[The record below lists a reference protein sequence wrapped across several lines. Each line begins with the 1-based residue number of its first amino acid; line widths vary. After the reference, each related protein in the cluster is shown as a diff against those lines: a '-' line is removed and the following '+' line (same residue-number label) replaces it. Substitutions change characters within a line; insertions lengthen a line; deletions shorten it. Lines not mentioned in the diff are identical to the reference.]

1 MVAQSEEEDSM
12 IRRTG
17 IVFLTGAL
25 AAAVIV
31 SGCALPNYK
40 RGPHVKGNQT
50 LEMDLALC
58 RLHAEKAAPLRR
70 VAMTDACMKAKGYIA
85 EKGD

>member
-1 MVAQSEEEDSM
+1 MKIISIS
-12 IRRTG
+12 I
-17 IVFLTGAL
+17 
-25 AAAVIV
+25 AAALLV

-58 RLHAEKAAPLRR
+58 RLLSEKAAPLRR
-70 VAMTDACMKAKGYIA
+70 IAMTDACMKAKGYIA
-85 EKGD
+85 EKGEKP

>member
-1 MVAQSEEEDSM
+1 MKNISIS
-12 IRRTG
+12 I
-17 IVFLTGAL
+17 
-25 AAAVIV
+25 AAALLV

-58 RLHAEKAAPLRR
+58 RLRAEEKGPPSVLRR

-85 EKGD
+85 ERGD

>member
-1 MVAQSEEEDSM
+1 MKSVSISIAVA
-12 IRRTG
+12 
-17 IVFLTGAL
+17 LL
-25 AAAVIV
+25 V

-58 RLHAEKAAPLRR
+58 RLQAERAAPLRR

-85 EKGD
+85 EKGEGS